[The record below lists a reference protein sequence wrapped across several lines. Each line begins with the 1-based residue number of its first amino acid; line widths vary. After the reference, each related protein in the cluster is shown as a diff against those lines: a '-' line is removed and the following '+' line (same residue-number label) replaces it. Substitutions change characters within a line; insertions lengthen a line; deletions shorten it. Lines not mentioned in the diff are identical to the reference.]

1 MIFKDDKKKIRKK
14 VSDKKK
20 EISESP
26 IDFTIELFSLSV
38 SVEWK
43 EQWVVL
49 PIAICRMKRA
59 EYNAYEHFPWVTL
72 SSDKM
77 R

>member
-14 VSDKKK
+14 GSDKKK

-26 IDFTIELFSLSV
+26 IDFTSELFSLSI

-43 EQWVVL
+43 EQS
-49 PIAICRMKRA
+49 
-59 EYNAYEHFPWVTL
+59 VTL
-72 SSDKM
+72 MNTFPDCHFLLIKWDTVRRISQFYSVD
-77 R
+77 